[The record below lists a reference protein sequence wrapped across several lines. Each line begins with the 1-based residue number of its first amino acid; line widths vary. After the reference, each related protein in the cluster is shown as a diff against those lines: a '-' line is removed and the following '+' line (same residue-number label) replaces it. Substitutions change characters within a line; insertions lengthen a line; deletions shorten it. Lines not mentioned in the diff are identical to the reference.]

1 MRLVLSLPLAATA
14 AILPGERDFSA
25 YSWEDYKLEFSKKGD
40 DRKTVFEEN
49 LRMIK
54 AHNAQEDKE
63 WHAGVNKFTDMTRE
77 EFGKFVKGVKSEIN
91 FGGERHTF
99 EVDSAD
105 IPDSI
110 DWRDHEGI
118 VTDVKDQGSCGSCWA
133 FSAAE
138 TFESHLAL
146 ATGTPATKLSAQQ
159 IVSCSP
165 NPQHCGGTGGCDG
178 STQPLAFDYLQ
189 TAGLT
194 TEADYPYTQRTGTCE
209 QSKIKPVGWNTGY
222 TVLQSNNYTELVTAV
237 GTKGPI
243 AVSIAASGFAFQ
255 FYSGGVMSKCNDYVM
270 DHAVQLV
277 GYGTDDGNDYWLVRN
292 SWGEWGEGGYIRMK
306 RYGEG
311 QEPCGIDK
319 SPQDGDACSGDT
331 APRTYCGEC
340 GILSASSYPTG
351 MTTTAPPP
359 GPAPPPPPT
368 PPPAPTPP
376 VPVPPPPGPSTMG
389 CAFAFTQE
397 TCESSVDIKD
407 PDGKLCLWCYLS
419 GLGIGECVT
428 NAEGLEGCNGEATLV

>member
-277 GYGTDDGNDYWLVRN
+277 GYGTDDGND
-292 SWGEWGEGGYIRMK
+292 
-306 RYGEG
+306 
-311 QEPCGIDK
+311 
-319 SPQDGDACSGDT
+319 
-331 APRTYCGEC
+331 
-340 GILSASSYPTG
+340 
-351 MTTTAPPP
+351 
-359 GPAPPPPPT
+359 
-368 PPPAPTPP
+368 
-376 VPVPPPPGPSTMG
+376 
-389 CAFAFTQE
+389 
-397 TCESSVDIKD
+397 
-407 PDGKLCLWCYLS
+407 
-419 GLGIGECVT
+419 
-428 NAEGLEGCNGEATLV
+428 